1 MATKKIANKKTAKG
15 KVKVVRSANERCGLI
30 TNFCTTMQVMFALGD
45 KRNYIVEGKLTQAG
59 YDDCWIDELYD
70 IVKAFQTYMGFKTPE
85 SFADFIEKKYERFVP
100 KKDEESDEYKMVL
113 ENDPEYNKTVAD
125 NVRNIIRNYQVI
137 VEGKEDG
144 EIQG

>member
-1 MATKKIANKKTAKG
+1 MNYTTSSK
-15 KVKVVRSANERCGLI
+15 RSKLI
-30 TNFCTTMQVMFALGD
+30 WDSIHLRV
-45 KRNYIVEGKLTQAG
+45 
-59 YDDCWIDELYD
+59 
-70 IVKAFQTYMGFKTPE
+70 
-85 SFADFIEKKYERFVP
+85 FADFIEKKYERFVP

>member
-1 MATKKIANKKTAKG
+1 MATKKTTTKKTTKG
-15 KVKVVRSANERCGLI
+15 KVKVVRAANERCSLI
-30 TNFCTTMQVMFALGD
+30 TNFCTTMQVMFALGE
-45 KRNYIVEGKLTQAG
+45 KRAYIVEGKLTQAG

-70 IVKAFQTYMGFKTPE
+70 IVTAFQNYMGFKTPGDL
-85 SFADFIEKKYERFVP
+85 ADFIEKKYERFVP

-137 VEGKEDG
+137 VEGKENA
-144 EIQG
+144 EIQD

>member
-1 MATKKIANKKTAKG
+1 MATKKVATKKTAKA

-30 TNFCTTMQVMFALGD
+30 TNFCTTMQVMFALGE
-45 KRNYIVEGKLTQAG
+45 KRKYIVKGKLTQAG

-70 IVKAFQTYMGFKTPE
+70 IVTAFQNYMGFKTPGDL
-85 SFADFIEKKYERFVP
+85 ADFIEKRYERFVP

-137 VEGKEDG
+137 VEGKENA
-144 EIQG
+144 EIQD